1 MERLLEWLWPELLS
15 PDEADRVLRGAARV
29 WFVLALIMLVMA
41 AAPAVLATMAA
52 DKEGSTVVAY
62 AFALLVE
69 FAATVL
75 VCRLLETRRSR
86 LLALG
91 LLVGFAV
98 GAIGAL
104 GEDGFDLLGLA
115 LLVGIGLV
123 TINALRAAN
132 AWHGHVRSRIRW
144 GHVGVAAAVFGSL
157 SLSAL
162 AVDAETVLG
171 WDYPEPSGRSVASI
185 LLENAAIFATAAV
198 TRWRPVVSFPSGGP
212 AGAAMPPEGRHD
224 AA

>member
-15 PDEADRVLRGAARV
+15 PEEAERVLRGAARV
-29 WFVLALIMLVMA
+29 WFVLALIMLVIA

-52 DKEGSTVVAY
+52 DKEWPTVVAY

-69 FAATVL
+69 FAALVL

-91 LLVGFAV
+91 LLMGFAV

-104 GEDGFDLLGLA
+104 GEDGFDLLGVA
-115 LLVGIGLV
+115 LFVGIGLV
-123 TINALRAAN
+123 TVNALRAAN
-132 AWHGHVRSRIRW
+132 AWHSHMRSRIRW
-144 GHVGVAAAVFGSL
+144 GHLALAAAVFGSL
-157 SLSAL
+157 SLAAL

-171 WDYPEPSGRSVASI
+171 WDYPEPSGRSVASM
-185 LLENAAIFATAAV
+185 LLENAAIFAAAAV
-198 TRWRPVVSFPSGGP
+198 TRWMPVVSFAAGGP
-212 AGAAMPPEGRHD
+212 AGAAMPTEGRHD